1 MSRKIILAS
10 AQIDMSYLL
19 PSFAELAPELDIHLH
34 AEVGAPED
42 ADTVLCW
49 HAPVGLFGTLP
60 RLRLV
65 QSIAAGVDHIM
76 ADPSVPSHVPICRVI
91 DPDMASG
98 MVAYVVWAVA
108 YRHRNFDQYLA
119 RGAQGLWQESPIV
132 PTRLH
137 RVGIAGLGVLG
148 TAVAKALR
156 MLGYDVAGWSRS
168 PKPDLPDG
176 VRGFH
181 GADQLD
187 EFLART
193 DSLVCL
199 LPLTDDT
206 KGFLNADLFA
216 RLPAGA
222 HLINVGRGAH
232 LIDQDLLAA
241 LDHGQLGAAT
251 LDAFTQEPLP
261 EHHPFW
267 RDPRI
272 IVTPHIAT
280 RTGPTVVVTQLLAN
294 LARQDAGTP
303 LFGAIDRQRGY

>member
-19 PSFAELAPELDIHLH
+19 PSFAKLAPELDIHIH
-34 AEVGAPED
+34 AATGAPAD

-76 ADPSVPSHVPICRVI
+76 ADPSLPGDVPICRVI

-98 MVAYVVWAVA
+98 MVAYVVWAITH
-108 YRHRNFDQYLA
+108 RHRNFDQYLA
-119 RGAQGLWQESPIV
+119 RNARGLWQESPIV

-148 TAVAKALR
+148 TAAAKALK

-168 PKPDLPDG
+168 PKPDLPEDIKT
-176 VRGFH
+176 FH

-187 EFLART
+187 DFLART
-193 DSLVCL
+193 DSLICL

-232 LIDQDLLAA
+232 LVEQDLLAA
-241 LDHGQLGAAT
+241 LDLGQLGAAT
-251 LDAFTQEPLP
+251 LDAFIQEPLP
-261 EHHPFW
+261 EDHPFW